1 MTTIKYMAALLFLTL
16 LSAVTLAGP
25 VNINTADAEAIS
37 AELQGLGITKAIA
50 IVEYRKANGRFK
62 SHEDLRQ
69 VKGIGFRTVEINPK
83 NILLDTKV
91 AKSK

>member
-1 MTTIKYMAALLFLTL
+1 MTTIKYMTTLLFLTL

-25 VNINTADAEAIS
+25 VNVNAADAETIS
-37 AELQGLGITKAIA
+37 VELQGEGITKAIGA
-50 IVEYRKANGRFK
+50 RA
-62 SHEDLRQ
+62 
-69 VKGIGFRTVEINPK
+69 VEIDRK